1 MTCKVLINSS
11 CVLLALGLGIDTD
24 KMMKNVAFFFIQ
36 VLTINICLT
45 VIESGSLNDLC
56 VHTNEHKIE

>member
-1 MTCKVLINSS
+1 
-11 CVLLALGLGIDTD
+11 
-24 KMMKNVAFFFIQ
+24 MMKNVAFFFIQ

-45 VIESGSLNDLC
+45 IIESGSLNDLC